1 MAPPP
6 APPVAITPSLSRSS
20 FFGPAPSAA
29 VSADVLEEVE
39 GTSLQIAVAISKRR
53 GVHNEWALAHLAWHC
68 DLLEGAPMALECLAW
83 SLDRLMNQLRYSRT
97 WLGSRLFKD
106 RHGHLR
112 AIGRAIDKAMS
123 ERGYAVTILLR
134 WLLTPAAQGL
144 VAPSPLPP
152 WAEIMLPS
160 SSALPSVPARLTT
173 TPTRSS
179 LGSSSAPTPPTTT
192 GGGAPAAIHH
202 AAMTLVCWVR
212 RTWLRRR
219 FTQQRRMRLRAFCRG
234 TSAYAVSVRGAR
246 QPPPTP
252 TDISSDPKVLR
263 HPFRDC
269 GQPLPQRRRAR
280 RIKRPHRRP
289 GWRHRPRAPDFGG
302 GPPCMPLCF
311 WAAQTSVVALDASV
325 GTGTPHTA
333 TIEIQRACQPHVADR
348 MLDGLVSDNHTNP
361 SVELVTDDLFAFVQ
375 RKRIGTLLQRKR
387 IGHKSA
393 EDSGSS
399 HLDNG

>member
-1 MAPPP
+1 M
-6 APPVAITPSLSRSS
+6 SL
-20 FFGPAPSAA
+20 
-29 VSADVLEEVE
+29 EY
-39 GTSLQIAVAISKRR
+39 
-53 GVHNEWALAHLAWHC
+53 
-68 DLLEGAPMALECLAW
+68 LAW

-97 WLGSRLFKD
+97 WLGSRLFED

-152 WAEIMLPS
+152 WAERMLPS

-192 GGGAPAAIHH
+192 GGGAPAAIPIHH

-219 FTQQRRMRLRAFCRG
+219 FTRQRQMRLRAFCRG

-263 HPFRDC
+263 HPFRDR
-269 GQPLPQRRRAR
+269 GQPLPKRWRAR
-280 RIKRPHRRP
+280 RIKHPRHRP
-289 GWRHRPRAPDFGG
+289 GRRHRPRAPNCGG

-325 GTGTPHTA
+325 GTGTSHTA
-333 TIEIQRACQPHVADR
+333 TIEIQRTCQPHVVDR

-361 SVELVTDDLFAFVQ
+361 SVELVTDDLFAFAQ

>member
-6 APPVAITPSLSRSS
+6 APPAAITPSLSRSS

-39 GTSLQIAVAISKRR
+39 GTSLQIAVAISKRH

-106 RHGHLR
+106 QHGHLR

-123 ERGYAVTILLR
+123 ERGYAVTILLQ

-152 WAEIMLPS
+152 WAERMPPS
-160 SSALPSVPARLTT
+160 SLALPSVPARLPT

-179 LGSSSAPTPPTTT
+179 QGSSSAPTPPTTT
-192 GGGAPAAIHH
+192 GGGAPSATHH
-202 AAMTLVCWVR
+202 AATTLVCWVR

-219 FTQQRRMRLRAFCRG
+219 FIQQRRMRLHAFCRG
-234 TSAYAVSVRGAR
+234 ASAYAVSVWGAH
-246 QPPPTP
+246 QPSPTP

-263 HPFRDC
+263 HPFRDR
-269 GQPLPQRRRAR
+269 GQQLPQRRRAR
-280 RIKRPHRRP
+280 RLNRPRRRP
-289 GWRHRPRAPDFGG
+289 GRRHRPRAPDFGG
-302 GPPCMPLCF
+302 GPRCMPLCF
-311 WAAQTSVVALDASV
+311 WAAQTSVVALDAGV

-333 TIEIQRACQPHVADR
+333 TIEIQRVCQPHVVDR
-348 MLDGLVSDNHTNP
+348 IFDDSKSDDNATP
-361 SVELVTDDLFAFVQ
+361 SVISQIHLKMFDAPLNCLHFRRGSVLVLVHF
-375 RKRIGTLLQRKR
+375 RR
-387 IGHKSA
+387 
-393 EDSGSS
+393 GSV
-399 HLDNG
+399 LDTI